1 MSGGSGSTQ
10 STSSYSPTPAM
21 MQNYMDVVGLAKQA
35 AATPYTPYGGQLVA
49 PLSPTQEA
57 GISNVN
63 DAVGTALPG
72 IYQGM
77 QNVQG
82 GLGAAMPYYNAA
94 TGSLQGGFNAAMPL
108 QQQAQYGYQNA
119 LNVAQPYQN
128 IATNLSL
135 GSAGA
140 ITPQQYT
147 PEAIQQYMSPYMNDV
162 VNATMAQMQN
172 QQAQQRSALQGNAIS
187 QGAFG
192 GDRAGIAQAELAN
205 QQNLSAGQTLQNL
218 LQGGYL
224 NAQNLF
230 GQQQG
235 VNLAAQQANRAAQ
248 AAAAGQLGAIGQQG
262 YGQQLGTAQQQAALG
277 QQLFGQGLS
286 AAQQQAA
293 LGQGLYGMGLGSGQA
308 LAGLGTQAQT
318 AALQGAQAQL
328 AAGAQQQAYQ
338 QALNSALQGQF
349 QQQQAYPFQSTQYL
363 ANIIEG
369 IGAGTGG
376 TSTATQPGPNVASQI
391 FGGLGALSLI
401 SDPRMKD
408 NMEPVG
414 KTFDGQNIYKFNYKG
429 SPTTHIGLN
438 AAETEHHKPEAVSK
452 TPEGIRTVNYD
463 VATADAAKR
472 GHFALGGLAS
482 MGGGVVPS
490 MERQAY
496 PTGGSVDSS
505 ELTDLIQQLYGKAN
519 PGIGMI
525 PYGQT
530 NRTPYANV
538 RGYIPS
544 TQIPVGKSTIPNAP
558 NMQQDTSADDFL
570 KQLLQTK
577 RSGTGGLGNIGNI
590 LSGTGG
596 SYGFATGNE
605 PGFARGGLVGYREHH
620 DGTAG
625 NVVGG
630 GSFGF
635 ADDSDTTPDQVS
647 QIDYALGKIES
658 GHNSNALGP
667 LTGENRDRAY
677 GYSQVMGANIPNW
690 TKEILGTSMTP
701 DEYLKNPNAQ
711 KAVTR
716 GKIAQYLGQGYS
728 PQDVASMWFSG
739 KPMAQ
744 AGNASDVTGT
754 TVPDYIQ
761 RFNKAYGSAETA
773 LAQKQ
778 GLGAAD
784 QRTILENIMGRDLD
798 PNVKQSLLA
807 GFLGMMASKSP
818 YFGSAIGEGGIAGI
832 ANYQNQQQLARE
844 NALAQA
850 KLQQEQQRVGYEGE
864 KVGFEG
870 QRVDIERQAKGIEAL
885 KYWQSN
891 YQPVATPNGIMYKE
905 LSSGNLLSQNEFQG
919 KMQPVLKKYGL
930 TPSDVGIATPT
941 QTTKQTEQTA
951 VTPEKPQPTGET
963 VAPQPQTSLTPNAFK
978 NVSPDYNP
986 FVLRQ
991 KAAQE
996 ENTAV
1001 IAQANG
1007 LKDQQVA
1014 ADARAKNYRELAAK
1028 IENGEQQV
1036 QFANGSF
1043 GFIPEVLS
1051 NIQQKKSA
1059 EKFAED
1065 QAATQTE
1072 FNKKATDFLSAYDKD
1087 KLQLDL
1093 LSNIYSKVE
1102 TNRASEAR
1110 ADLAG
1115 WMREFGIDKLAGMDV
1130 SGIQSANDSAIK
1142 AATTEAFTVMREQG
1156 ASKAPATGLR
1166 EALLTVA
1173 SPTLSPGS
1181 KYQLVTNSI
1190 AEANRDKAMYEDWI
1204 LAGKPDKDKFTVQ
1217 WKKDP
1222 AHQMPVY
1229 QQQAVDQ
1236 TPLFKGMDKKSDEFN
1251 LLMKKP
1257 TSSLSEPPA
1266 AGGQTPSVPKS
1277 LIGVE
1282 GLTYSP
1288 TRKQYKDKAG
1298 NIYDET
1304 GKKVQ

>member
-63 DAVGTALPG
+63 ASVGAALPG

-82 GLGAAMPYYNAA
+82 GVGAAMPYYNAA

-248 AAAAGQLGAIGQQG
+248 AASAGQLGAIGQQG

-376 TSTATQPGPNVASQI
+376 TSTSTQPGPNVASQI

-472 GHFALGGLAS
+472 GHFSLGGLAS

-716 GKIAQYLGQGYS
+716 GKIAQYLGQGNS

-773 LAQKQ
+773 PAQKQ

-818 YFGSAIGEGGIAGI
+818 YFGSAIGEGGVAGI

-850 KLQQEQQRVGYEGE
+850 KLQQEQQRVGYEGQ
-864 KVGFEG
+864 KV
-870 QRVDIERQAKGIEAL
+870 QAEVPELQART
-885 KYWQSN
+885 Q
-891 YQPVATPNGIMYKE
+891 ATI
-905 LSSGNLLSQNEFQG
+905 SGL
-919 KMQPVLKKYGL
+919 
-930 TPSDVGIATPT
+930 
-941 QTTKQTEQTA
+941 
-951 VTPEKPQPTGET
+951 
-963 VAPQPQTSLTPNAFK
+963 
-978 NVSPDYNP
+978 
-986 FVLRQ
+986 
-991 KAAQE
+991 
-996 ENTAV
+996 
-1001 IAQANG
+1001 
-1007 LKDQQVA
+1007 
-1014 ADARAKNYRELAAK
+1014 
-1028 IENGEQQV
+1028 
-1036 QFANGSF
+1036 
-1043 GFIPEVLS
+1043 
-1051 NIQQKKSA
+1051 
-1059 EKFAED
+1059 
-1065 QAATQTE
+1065 
-1072 FNKKATDFLSAYDKD
+1072 
-1087 KLQLDL
+1087 
-1093 LSNIYSKVE
+1093 YSKVWVPGYGFVLNN
-1102 TNRASEAR
+1102 NRDPYATPIRLTDEKMNPIAGVKPEDIPTKPGSADPASAPSIAGNAPPVTSSTPAPADTKIVDPTKVPDGYMPDQQFNIQMNPTMQKEEAANAAR
-1110 ADLAG
+1110 DLAAQRDKSKAAFAQQYRLDEMDQQIDNLPKTG
-1115 WMREFGIDKLAGMDV
+1115 PLAQGSYATERGEFAK
-1130 SGIQSANDSAIK
+1130 SANTVLRSLGGSDLFDPSSVAAIETLTKDRFRLGAELSRSIGGHEPGFIVQQSVQANPGAENAALGYKRITAGLRQASVYEQNRTAFNEDYAAKFGHLNGAEQLFTKLNPPEMYAKRAILSTVDPSDAKALREYVVQNKDPSKAIK
-1142 AATTEAFTVMREQG
+1142 TFDSHYGQG
-1156 ASKAPATGLR
+1156 VSN
-1166 EALLTVA
+1166 
-1173 SPTLSPGS
+1173 
-1181 KYQLVTNSI
+1181 LV
-1190 AEANRDKAMYEDWI
+1190 
-1204 LAGKPDKDKFTVQ
+1204 L
-1217 WKKDP
+1217 
-1222 AHQMPVY
+1222 
-1229 QQQAVDQ
+1229 
-1236 TPLFKGMDKKSDEFN
+1236 
-1251 LLMKKP
+1251 
-1257 TSSLSEPPA
+1257 
-1266 AGGQTPSVPKS
+1266 GQ
-1277 LIGVE
+1277 
-1282 GLTYSP
+1282 
-1288 TRKQYKDKAG
+1288 
-1298 NIYDET
+1298 
-1304 GKKVQ
+1304 